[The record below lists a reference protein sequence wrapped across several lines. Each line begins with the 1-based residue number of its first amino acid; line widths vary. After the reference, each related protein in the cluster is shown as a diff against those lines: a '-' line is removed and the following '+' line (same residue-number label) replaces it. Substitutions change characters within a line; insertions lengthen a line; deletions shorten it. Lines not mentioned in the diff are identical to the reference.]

1 MLLCRVSR
9 SLLQV
14 QVLPTVALFP
24 TCRPWRPGFR
34 ASDPEPP
41 GPSAARLHA
50 ARKKKTHG
58 THKKGEGRG
67 GKGFSLAV
75 FLRFPTNGVSCYSTE
90 QRRCSTSE
98 TKNKKHS
105 NKSGFPIDGVI
116 LLGTKQTRYDA
127 RKKKQQDINGRKK
140 AVGWRDG
147 KVTYGGG
154 SFADAVL
161 FFPLGRFWF
170 SAEEPKRSRRLAI
183 YQQPQKKERVE
194 IWRWYG
200 TYTLLLKF

>member
-24 TCRPWRPGFR
+24 PGVLE
-34 ASDPEPP
+34 DPDSVPRTLSLL
-41 GPSAARLHA
+41 GHQQRVCMLQG
-50 ARKKKTHG
+50 KKKHTEH
-58 THKKGEGRG
+58 TKKGEGRG

-140 AVGWRDG
+140 AVG
-147 KVTYGGG
+147 
-154 SFADAVL
+154 
-161 FFPLGRFWF
+161 
-170 SAEEPKRSRRLAI
+170 
-183 YQQPQKKERVE
+183 
-194 IWRWYG
+194 
-200 TYTLLLKF
+200 